1 MRAVLQ
7 RVTQAQVAVEG
18 RVEGQIGRGIVVLLG
33 IEQGDTP
40 DDARYLADKTIQLR
54 IFDDAEGKMNVALP
68 EVGGALLVVSQFTLL
83 GDCRKGRRPSFV
95 QAAAPESAQ
104 PLYETFVA
112 AAGAQGVP
120 VATGVFRAMMELTLV
135 NDGPVTLLLD
145 SRKRF

>member
-7 RVTQAQVAVEG
+7 RVTRAEVAVEG
-18 RVEGQIGRGIVVLLG
+18 RVVGQIGRGIVVLLG
-33 IEQGDTP
+33 IEQDDTP
-40 DDARYLADKTIQLR
+40 DDAHYLADKTIQLR
-54 IFDDAEGKMNVALP
+54 IFDDAQGKMNLALP

-95 QAAAPESAQ
+95 QAAPPEVAQ

-120 VATGVFRAMMELTLV
+120 VATGVFRAMMTLALV

>member
-7 RVTQAQVAVEG
+7 RVTRAEVAVEG
-18 RVEGQIGRGIVVLLG
+18 RVVGQIGRGIVVLLG
-33 IEQGDTP
+33 IEQDDTP
-40 DDARYLADKTIQLR
+40 DDARVLADKTIQLR
-54 IFDDAEGKMNVALP
+54 IFDDAQGKMNLSLM

-95 QAAAPESAQ
+95 QAAPPEVAQ